1 MKDFAKR
8 YWHWIVVTV
17 AVVVIAFAFA
27 DVPPHKLIQKKVIV
41 GRLEKEIANYQSKI
55 TADSLFLE
63 ELKDDANLEKFAR
76 EKFYM
81 HAEGEEVYLF
91 EE

>member
-27 DVPPHKLIQKKVIV
+27 DVPPHKLIQKKAIV
-41 GRLEKEIANYQSKI
+41 GRLEMEIANYQSKI

>member
-27 DVPPHKLIQKKVIV
+27 DVPPHKLIQKKAIV

>member
-1 MKDFAKR
+1 MKNFAKR

-27 DVPPHKLIQKKVIV
+27 DVPPHKLIQKKTIV